1 MICMVPLAY
10 ICAASFYGFFKIKI
24 NSFYALHP
32 KQKTDPSC
40 LVYSGMLFM
49 RLSISVAYNFLELS
63 KVKNCAFFEV
73 MGPLVKIQFL
83 GEGFNKWV
91 FPSLLLI
98 TIFLTLF
105 DCFGRLLNCIGM
117 KQFAFDETFHE
128 EKIIEGEAAID
139 RYHKRKQL
147 LET

>member
-1 MICMVPLAY
+1 
-10 ICAASFYGFFKIKI
+10 
-24 NSFYALHP
+24 
-32 KQKTDPSC
+32 
-40 LVYSGMLFM
+40 
-49 RLSISVAYNFLELS
+49 
-63 KVKNCAFFEV
+63 

-128 EKIIEGEAAID
+128 EKIIEGEAAIE

-147 LET
+147 LEIQGTNGVKGPQVNERGDPICTINGNDATPLL